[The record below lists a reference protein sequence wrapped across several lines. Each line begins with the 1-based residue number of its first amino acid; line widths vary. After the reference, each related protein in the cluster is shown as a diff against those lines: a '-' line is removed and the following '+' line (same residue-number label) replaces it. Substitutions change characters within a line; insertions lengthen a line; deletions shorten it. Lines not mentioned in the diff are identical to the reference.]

1 MTTALFLPYYETNP
15 YQDELARGLD
25 SAGVDVVAGEH
36 TDPLP
41 LAQAFREHG
50 VPDVVHLHWAHSLF
64 DARYRPV
71 MFLLGCRLFVE
82 LAVARLL
89 GVDVVWTVH
98 NRFHH
103 ERRTLGPERLFR
115 ALLCRVSDAIL
126 VHGEGARDAVV
137 DAYRLPDHVASR
149 VEVVPHGN
157 YVDVYRNEVSRA
169 EARERLG
176 VDPDATVFLNVGN
189 IRPYKNVPALVETFG
204 ELEDDSLR
212 LLVVGQP
219 PTDEGRRER
228 LERRCARDD
237 RVRTVFE
244 YVPESELQLYLN
256 AADAVVLP
264 FEDVLTSGS
273 VVLALSFGR
282 PVVAPRLGC
291 LPDTVGACD
300 DLLYDPADPDGLER
314 ALERTREVDLDVL
327 GARSLARAER
337 LDWETIGR
345 ETASVYEEV
354 RTSSVVPA
362 GHAESAAD
370 Q

>member
-15 YQDELARGLD
+15 YQDELARGLE
-25 SAGVDVVAGEH
+25 SAGVDVVAGDH

-41 LAQAFREHG
+41 LAQAFHEHG

-71 MFLLGCRLFVE
+71 MFLLGCRLFLE

-115 ALLCRVSDAIL
+115 AMLCRVSDAVL

-137 DAYRLPDHVASR
+137 EAYRLPDHVASR

-157 YVDVYRNEVSRA
+157 YVDVYRNDVSRS
-169 EARERLG
+169 EARERL
-176 VDPDATVFLNVGN
+176 DIDTDATVFLNVGN
-189 IRPYKNVPALVETFG
+189 IRPYKNVPGLVETFE
-204 ELEDDSLR
+204 ELPGSDRR

-219 PTDEGRRER
+219 PTDDSRRER
-228 LERRCARDD
+228 LGRLCTRDD

-244 YVPESELQLYLN
+244 YVPESELQVYLN

-291 LPDTVGACD
+291 IPDTVGGCD
-300 DLLYDPADPDGLER
+300 DLLYDPSAPE
-314 ALERTREVDLDVL
+314 ALARTLDRTREVDLDVL
-327 GARSLARAER
+327 GTRSLARAEQ

-354 RTSSVVPA
+354 TTSSVVPA
-362 GHAESAAD
+362 GHAGSASD